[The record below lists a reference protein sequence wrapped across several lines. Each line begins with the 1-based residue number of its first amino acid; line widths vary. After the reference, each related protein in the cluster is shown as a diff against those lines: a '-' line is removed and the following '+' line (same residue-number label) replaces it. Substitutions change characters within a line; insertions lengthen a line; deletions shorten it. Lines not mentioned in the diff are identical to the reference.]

1 MSEEPKPRRN
11 WPLILVLI
19 VTFLVFAGRL
29 RAAGPL
35 EAIVA
40 ALLTFVLFYVLPA
53 LIARMLRK

>member
-1 MSEEPKPRRN
+1 MSEKRRHN
-11 WPLILVLI
+11 WPLILALI
-19 VTFLVFAGRL
+19 VTFLVFMGRY

-53 LIARMLRK
+53 AIARMLRK